1 LAWNFFEKGAFT
13 MQVEYT
19 GRQVTVTRTLRTI
32 AEESIERIV
41 KILGK
46 TTGAHVVLTAEKYRQ
61 TAEITIKTRL
71 HSIVATSESPHMEI
85 ALRAALDKAETQAI
99 RCKKKLQTKKR
110 LPKEE
115 KLTTELPL
123 ARPKRSTRAPVS
135 TGEAPPDTSSKK
147 ANGNN
152 GRGKQVLPVTVHS
165 FPAKVPIQEPHV
177 VRSSDSVALRPMT
190 LEEAVKEA
198 EFRDREVF
206 VFRDHQGDVKV
217 LHRKR
222 DGKMEL
228 IEVP

>member
-1 LAWNFFEKGAFT
+1 

-19 GRQVTVTRTLRTI
+19 GRQVTVTRILRTI
-32 AEESIERIV
+32 AEESLERIA

-46 TTGAHVVLTAEKYRQ
+46 TTGAHIVLTAEKYRQ
-61 TAEITIKTRL
+61 QAEVTIKTRL
-71 HSIVATSESPHMEI
+71 HNIVATSESTSLET
-85 ALRAALDKAETQAI
+85 ALRGALEKAETQAI
-99 RCKKKLQTKKR
+99 RCKKKLRSKKR

-115 KLTTELPL
+115 KTAAEPSL
-123 ARPKRSTRAPVS
+123 ARPKRAAARAPIS
-135 TGEAPPDTSSKK
+135 KEEESGSETAEKK
-147 ANGNN
+147 ANGH
-152 GRGKQVLPVTVHS
+152 GRTKQVMPVTVHS

-177 VRSSDSVALRPMT
+177 VRSADSVALRPMT

-206 VFRDHQGDVKV
+206 VFRDHQGNVKV

-228 IEVP
+228 IEAP

>member
-1 LAWNFFEKGAFT
+1 MKGAFT

-32 AEESIERIV
+32 AEESLERIA

-46 TTGAHVVLTAEKYRQ
+46 TTGAHIVLTAEKYRQ
-61 TAEITIKTRL
+61 MAEVTIKTRL
-71 HSIVATSESPHMEI
+71 HNIVAASESTNMET

-99 RCKKKLQTKKR
+99 RCKKKLHAKKR
-110 LPKEE
+110 QPKEE
-115 KLTTELPL
+115 KLTAEPSL
-123 ARPKRSTRAPVS
+123 ARPKRAATRPAALKENTAQPKAA
-135 TGEAPPDTSSKK
+135 EKK
-147 ANGNN
+147 ANGH
-152 GRGKQVLPVTVHS
+152 GRSKQVLPVTVHS
-165 FPAKVPIQEPHV
+165 FPAKVPIQEPHI
-177 VRSSDSVALRPMT
+177 VRSADSVALRPMT

-206 VFRDHQGDVKV
+206 VFRDHQGNVKV

-228 IEVP
+228 IEAP